1 MTTFAL
7 PDLPYDYAALE
18 PTISADI
25 MRLHH
30 DKHHAA
36 YVNFVNGWV
45 KDNGGQAA
53 DMESLVRQSNGD
65 AGKVKLFNNAGQAW
79 NHGFFWNVM
88 SPGGGQPSGDL
99 AQAIERFGGLPA
111 LKEKLVAAGVGQ
123 FGSGWAWVQAKPN
136 GELDV
141 FSTANGD
148 TAVLREGAPILGVD
162 VWEHAYYLDYKQDRK
177 AYLEAWF
184 DKIVNWEFA
193 GRQFAAATGSGDA
206 YRFPSPQG

>member
-36 YVNFVNGWV
+36 YVNFVNGWM
-45 KDNGGQAA
+45 KENGGEAP
-53 DMESLVRQSNGD
+53 DMEALVRQANGD
-65 AGKVKLFNNAGQAW
+65 AGKAKLFNNAGQAW
-79 NHGFFWNVM
+79 NHGFFWHVM
-88 SPGGGQPSGDL
+88 SPTGGRPSEAL
-99 AQAIERFGGLPA
+99 AKAIDQFGGMSA
-111 LKEKLVAAGVGQ
+111 LKEKFVAAGVGQ
-123 FGSGWAWVQAKPN
+123 FGSGWAWVQAKPD
-136 GELDV
+136 GALEV

-148 TAVLREGAPILGVD
+148 TAVLRDGAPILGVD

-177 AYLEAWF
+177 GYLEAWF

-193 GRQFAAATGSGDA
+193 SAQYAAATGAGEA
-206 YRFPSPQG
+206 YRFPKPQA